1 MRTLLTVTLGLTVL
15 AWARPALAAVD
26 TPRGVAAAVA
36 NDLATF
42 YVYPA
47 RARRTAALLR
57 RKAANGAYDA
67 LTRAALAK
75 RLTADA
81 ATVLHDVHV
90 DVGYS
95 VDVNPPASASGKGPS
110 AAENAAFERFAR
122 LVGYGLVRVANLPG
136 NVGYID
142 LRYFVGDAAHAATV
156 FDGAANS
163 VAYAGAVILDLRDN
177 HGGDPKVVARLL
189 SHFLPPKTHLNDF
202 VARGDGKP
210 AVVDSSFTARV
221 PGPRIAA
228 PLYVLIS
235 RHTFSGG
242 EECAYDVQALRRGTL
257 VGAVTGGGANPGDS
271 HRIDDHFSVFVPN
284 MRARNPITK
293 TNWEGVGVKP
303 DVAVAP
309 SRALETVYAEILD
322 DRLRDPTLL
331 TIQRDRLRGV
341 RSKLHGMTD
350 REILGL

>member
-1 MRTLLTVTLGLTVL
+1 MLGLTLL
-15 AWARPALAAVD
+15 ASARPALAADD

-36 NDLATF
+36 RDLATF

-57 RKAANGAYDA
+57 RNAAAGAYDG
-67 LTRAALAK
+67 LTREALAK

-81 ATVLHDVHV
+81 ATVLHDKHV
-90 DVGYS
+90 NVSYS
-95 VDVNPPASASGKGPS
+95 ADVNPPASASGKAPS
-110 AAENAAFERFAR
+110 AAERAAFERFAR
-122 LVGYGLVRVANLPG
+122 FVGYGLVRVENLPG
-136 NVGYID
+136 NVGYVD

-163 VAYAGAVILDLRDN
+163 VAYADAVILDLRGN
-177 HGGDPKVVARLL
+177 HGGDPNIVARLL

-210 AVVDSSFTARV
+210 VVVRSTYTTRV

-235 RHTFSGG
+235 NHTFSGG

-257 VGAVTGGGANPGDS
+257 VGAVTGGGANPGGP
-271 HRIDDHFSVFVPN
+271 HRIDDHLSVFVPD

-293 TNWEGVGVKP
+293 TNWEGVGVAP

-309 SRALETVYAEILD
+309 DRALETAYAAILD
-322 DRLRDPTLL
+322 QRLRDSTLL
-331 TIQRDRLRGV
+331 ASDRDHLTAV
-341 RSKLHGMTD
+341 RSKLHAMTD
-350 REILGL
+350 LQILAL